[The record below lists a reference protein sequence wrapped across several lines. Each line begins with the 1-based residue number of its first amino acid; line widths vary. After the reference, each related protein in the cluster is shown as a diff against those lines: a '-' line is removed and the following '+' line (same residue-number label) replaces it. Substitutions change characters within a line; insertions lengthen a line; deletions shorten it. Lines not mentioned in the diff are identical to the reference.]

1 MRVKRAPQTRH
12 TCSSSSTGSSGGG
25 RIHSASP
32 TTSAPT
38 ATMKTPAPAL
48 LPNTTATVTARTA
61 ANGRAAHVATKRRS
75 AREAGNSGS
84 RCVRAT
90 ATQEP
95 GDPTVPQLIR
105 VSHGQPTIET
115 GRLVGIAAGAVGGPP
130 GPASGV
136 ESPSPQRGIGAS
148 GLRGRIVQ
156 PSAQSCGHG
165 VSRVEYRQSDV
176 NTGEKSSQNRR
187 YRSGSSDRHRS
198 ARLGACSRSAGRTPR
213 HRCPRSVIPVLE

>member
-12 TCSSSSTGSSGGG
+12 TCSSSSTGCAGGG

-38 ATMKTPAPAL
+38 ATMKMTAPAL
-48 LPNTTATVTARTA
+48 VPNATATVTARTA
-61 ANGRAAHVATKRRS
+61 ANGRATHVATKRPS

-115 GRLVGIAAGAVGGPP
+115 GRLVGIAAAAVGGPP

-136 ESPSPQRGIGAS
+136 ESPSPQAADSTSVARTAES
-148 GLRGRIVQ
+148 GGRRPVVSTGGRVLSAPGRKWIQDSPGFSPPRGRYAR
-156 PSAQSCGHG
+156 PSTTRS
-165 VSRVEYRQSDV
+165 SRWLYVR
-176 NTGEKSSQNRR
+176 
-187 YRSGSSDRHRS
+187 
-198 ARLGACSRSAGRTPR
+198 
-213 HRCPRSVIPVLE
+213 